1 MRRGKHVATY
11 APSMDMGS
19 YVVVIN
25 AEKVTIGGRKYTDK
39 MYYRVTGR
47 PGGMKTES
55 FAHLQQVIATTVLP
69 S

>member
-1 MRRGKHVATY
+1 
-11 APSMDMGS
+11 MDMGG

-25 AEKVTIGGRKYTDK
+25 AEKVTIGGRKFTDK

-55 FAHLQQVIATTVLP
+55 FAHLQQVP
-69 S
+69 PCSFS